1 MTPFL
6 IRVYV
11 MPVSCYQPSSYNPLQ
26 PNAAS
31 NFIAYKALLVTGLLK
46 FGV

>member
-1 MTPFL
+1 
-6 IRVYV
+6 